1 MRSLRK
7 NRQRK
12 STKRNYRKRT
22 KSRSYKKRRY
32 SRRRNMRGGSLDVSI
47 KKLFI
52 PDTLPDGT
60 PITESN
66 LLGYQGD
73 LTFQQIKAFLINN
86 INPNSTYFLGD
97 TGLLNGAKKL
107 IGVCTSTSQI
117 VDRIRD
123 TICS

>member
-47 KKLFI
+47 RKLFN
-52 PDTLPDGT
+52 PNPLPDGK
-60 PITESN
+60 PITEYN
-66 LLGYQGD
+66 LQHYQGD
-73 LTFQQIKAFLINN
+73 FDELKIFLKDN

-97 TGLLNGAKKL
+97 TGLLNDAKDL